1 MIFYSVFEHKDKIV
15 LSFPKIPSTM
25 TGRLFALLL
34 LILFTLACQSDEHT
48 STAYDIVIIQG
59 STGGT
64 TAGIQAARMGTKTL
78 IIEPH
83 QWLGGMLTAA
93 GVSAIDGN
101 HHMPAG
107 LWGEFRSA
115 LRQHYGGAKAI
126 ETGWVSNTLFEPHV
140 GAKIWKNL
148 TEKEKNLDV
157 WYQSQLIHARHTGSA
172 WEIQVD
178 KNGKKQIISC
188 EILIDATDLGDVAA
202 AVGASYDVGMESKF
216 QSKESMALPESNNII
231 QDLTF
236 AAILKDFG
244 KEADKT
250 IPRPQNYDP
259 TQFHCSCEVNCANGE
274 AHPCE
279 TMLTYGKLPNEK
291 YMINWPI
298 KGNDYYAHLIDVPL
312 AERSAILAKAK
323 AKTLQ
328 FIYYIQHELGYKN
341 LGLAED
347 EFPTTDL
354 LPFIPYHREGRRF
367 HGLCRMNV
375 HHILQPY
382 EQKSPLFRTGIAVGD
397 YPIDHHHKELPDA
410 PEIDF
415 PSVPS
420 FNIPLGALIPKKV
433 DHLIIAE
440 KPISVSNIVNGS
452 SRLQP
457 VILQIGQAAGALA
470 ATAIK
475 KQQSP
480 KEVNIRALQDTLL
493 SANAY
498 LMPYYDVLPDHP
510 FFSSIQRVGATGF
523 LKGVGEAYKWANRTW
538 FYPDTTVHF
547 TDIQDGFKD
556 VYGVELDHELILKP
570 YLSVEESLFAIW
582 MMAQTIKTNDPS
594 IKQLGVF
601 KQKVKEQWEENY
613 KLQNFDLERPMRRF
627 ELAVLIDYLFDPFH
641 KKAVD
646 WSGNFVQ

>member
-1 MIFYSVFEHKDKIV
+1 
-15 LSFPKIPSTM
+15 M
-25 TGRLFALLL
+25 TGRLFSLLL
-34 LILFTLACQSDEHT
+34 LILFIFACQSDEHR
-48 STAYDIVIIQG
+48 SIAYDLVIVQG

-64 TAGIQAARMGTKTL
+64 TAGIQAARMGAKTL

-101 HHMPAG
+101 HNMPAG

-115 LRQHYGGAKAI
+115 LRQYYGGAKAI

-140 GAKIWKNL
+140 GANIWKEL
-148 TEKEKNLDV
+148 AEKETNLDI
-157 WYQSQLIHARHTGSA
+157 WYQSQFIMATPTEMGWH
-172 WEIQVD
+172 IQID
-178 KNGKKQIISC
+178 KNGEQQIVSC
-188 EILIDATDLGDVAA
+188 KMLIDATDLGDVAA
-202 AVGASYDVGMESKF
+202 AVGASYDVGMDAQS
-216 QSKESMALPESNNII
+216 QSKESMAPTESNDII

-244 KEADKT
+244 KDADKT

-259 TQFHCSCEVNCANGE
+259 SQFHCSCQVNCKNKE

-298 KGNDYYAHLIDVPL
+298 KGNDYYTNLIDVPL
-312 AERSAILAKAK
+312 AERPAILAKAK

-328 FIYYIQHELGYKN
+328 FVYYIQHDLGYKN

-375 HHILQPY
+375 NHILAPY
-382 EQKSPLFRTGIAVGD
+382 KQRAPLFRTGIAVGD

-410 PEIDF
+410 PEINF

-420 FNIPLGALIPKKV
+420 FNVPLGALIPK
-433 DHLIIAE
+433 DIDNLIIAE

-457 VILQIGQAAGALA
+457 VVLQIGQAAGALA
-470 ATAIK
+470 AMAIQ

-480 KEVNIRALQDTLL
+480 KEIDIRALQSTLL

-498 LMPYYDVLPDHP
+498 LMPYYDVSPDHP
-510 FFSSIQRVGATGF
+510 FFENIQRVGATGF

-570 YLSVEESLFAIW
+570 YLTIEDGLFAIW
-582 MMAQTIKTNDPS
+582 MMAQTFKVNDPS
-594 IKQLGVF
+594 MQQLDVF
-601 KQKVKEQWEENY
+601 KEKVEEQWEKRF
-613 KLQNFDLERPMRRF
+613 KLQDLDLQRSMKRF
-627 ELAVLIDYLFDPFH
+627 ELAVLIDHLFDPFH
-641 KKAVD
+641 KKAID

>member
-1 MIFYSVFEHKDKIV
+1 
-15 LSFPKIPSTM
+15 M
-25 TGRLFALLL
+25 TGRLFAIFS
-34 LILFTLACQSDEHT
+34 LILFVFSCQTETDT
-48 STAYDIVIIQG
+48 SSTYELVIIQG

-83 QWLGGMLTAA
+83 QWLGGMLTSA

-101 HHMPAG
+101 HNMPAG

-140 GAKIWKNL
+140 GAKIWKEL
-148 TEKEKNLDV
+148 AEKETNLDV
-157 WYQSQLIHARHTGSA
+157 WYQSQLITATPTESG
-172 WEIQVD
+172 WDLQID
-178 KNGKKQIISC
+178 KNGEKQVLSC
-188 EILIDATDLGDVAA
+188 KILIDATDLGDVAA
-202 AVGASYDVGMESKF
+202 AVGASYDVGMDAQSES
-216 QSKESMALPESNNII
+216 QESIAPAKSNDII
-231 QDLTF
+231 QDLTY

-244 KEADKT
+244 EGADKT
-250 IPRPQNYDP
+250 IPKPQNYDP
-259 TQFHCSCEVNCANGE
+259 TQFHCSCEVNCDNGE

-291 YMINWPI
+291 YMINRPI
-298 KGNDYYAHLIDVPL
+298 KGNDYYVNLIDVPF
-312 AERSAILAKAK
+312 AERPAILAKAK
-323 AKTLQ
+323 EKTLQ
-328 FIYYIQHELGYKN
+328 FIYYIQHDLGFKN
-341 LGLAED
+341 LGIAED

-375 HHILQPY
+375 NHILEPY
-382 EQKSPLFRTGIAVGD
+382 EQRAPLFRTGIAVGD

-415 PSVPS
+415 PPVPS
-420 FNIPLGALIPKKV
+420 FNVPLGALIPKNV
-433 DHLIIAE
+433 DNLIIAE

-470 ATAIK
+470 ATAIQ

-480 KEVNIRALQDTLL
+480 KEVDIRALQDVLL
-493 SANAY
+493 NANAY
-498 LMPYYDVLPDHP
+498 LMPYYDIKPDHP
-510 FFSSIQRVGATGF
+510 FFETIQRVGATGF
-523 LKGVGEAYKWANRTW
+523 IRGVGEPYKWANRTW

-556 VYGVELDHELILKP
+556 VYGIELDNDLILKP
-570 YLSVEESLFAIW
+570 YLTIDESLFSIW
-582 MMAQTIKTNDPS
+582 MMAQAIKTDDPS
-594 IKQLGVF
+594 MKQLGAF
-601 KQKVKEQWEENY
+601 KQKVEEQWTKEF
-613 KLQNFDLERPMRRF
+613 KLQDFDLQRPMKRF
-627 ELAVLIDYLFDPFH
+627 ELAVLIEQLFDPFH
-641 KKAVD
+641 QKAVD